1 MITYKV
7 ANKGHIGPAEM
18 QMVGSWLLKKANT
31 KDGPKYQDTSVRVFN
46 LAQLNQ
52 IRSEMAPL
60 LDEGESWYVD
70 QNGTGHEITLVPV
83 S

>member
-1 MITYKV
+1 
-7 ANKGHIGPAEM
+7 M

-31 KDGPKYQDTSVRVFN
+31 KDGLMYVDTSVRVFN
-46 LAQLNQ
+46 LAQINQ
-52 IRSEMAPL
+52 IMSEMEPL

-70 QNGTGHEITLVPV
+70 QNGTGHEITLVPA

>member
-1 MITYKV
+1 
-7 ANKGHIGPAEM
+7 M

-31 KDGPKYQDTSVRVFN
+31 KDGLMYVDTSVRVFN
-46 LAQLNQ
+46 LAQINQ
-52 IRSEMAPL
+52 IRSEMEPL

-70 QNGTGHEITLVPV
+70 QNGTGHEITLDPP

>member
-1 MITYKV
+1 
-7 ANKGHIGPAEM
+7 M

-31 KDGPKYQDTSVRVFN
+31 KDGLMYVDTSVRVFN
-46 LAQLNQ
+46 LAQINQ
-52 IRSEMAPL
+52 IRSEMEPL

-70 QNGTGHEITLVPV
+70 QNGTGHEITLVPA